1 VCRGSGRA
9 VVLEGDAGIGK
20 TSLLRQV
27 RSAAGR
33 QNIQVLSGGGE
44 ELEQRVP
51 FAAVAHCLGVRDA
64 ADPDLAP
71 LTRLLTKNLEED
83 APAALGRM
91 EFVITEAVVALLER
105 RCAQGQ
111 VALLIDDL
119 QWADAGTL
127 LVVHRLCQAIQ
138 QLPLLVVVTRRP
150 VPCGGIRQ
158 LADAPWTAPRHRCE
172 TGLTPAT
179 LNGGCPK
186 VYGSCLPVLPPRSA
200 W

>member
-1 VCRGSGRA
+1 MKQPMA
-9 VVLEGDAGIGK
+9 KKAEK
-20 TSLLRQV
+20 TQALILSKVSKAAKRQF
-27 RSAAGR
+27 SF
-33 QNIQVLSGGGE
+33 Q
-44 ELEQRVP
+44 
-51 FAAVAHCLGVRDA
+51 
-64 ADPDLAP
+64 
-71 LTRLLTKNLEED
+71 
-83 APAALGRM
+83 
-91 EFVITEAVVALLER
+91 AVVALLER

>member
-1 VCRGSGRA
+1 
-9 VVLEGDAGIGK
+9 
-20 TSLLRQV
+20 
-27 RSAAGR
+27 
-33 QNIQVLSGGGE
+33 
-44 ELEQRVP
+44 
-51 FAAVAHCLGVRDA
+51 
-64 ADPDLAP
+64 PDLAP

-138 QLPLLVVVTRRP
+138 QLPLLVVVARRP
-150 VPCGGIRQ
+150 VPCGDDLERLLRSLDARRVPARRLDPLDPASVAELVAHLVGTRAG
-158 LADAPWTAPRHRCE
+158 AD
-172 TGLTPAT
+172 
-179 LNGGCPK
+179 
-186 VYGSCLPVLPPRSA
+186 
-200 W
+200 